1 MTTNE
6 YSSKGNIGHCGT
18 HSLREGGGGVG
29 ESPKESEIFKL
40 TAKGLVS
47 QEEGI
52 VFKIQRQ

>member
-1 MTTNE
+1 MWNTQSE
-6 YSSKGNIGHCGT
+6 G
-18 HSLREGGGGVG
+18 GGGGVG

>member
-18 HSLREGGGGVG
+18 HSLRGGGGVG